1 MDQSHFKGIGN
12 FDVWDRS
19 HVGLKAKLE
28 ICLEQFRGAQISSA
42 NNILHASEPM
52 HLLALSSITDSCS
65 FILLLV
71 TFIDNAYRDYESSKF
86 SKRKAWHIT
95 TLLTKRLIQKIYK
108 HRIGVSETFI
118 AGQPREIG
126 NTIFFA
132 CLQSLDI
139 MTQIREVG
147 LANEP
152 SISNELV
159 KYLAMNTELDNI
171 VKLKEENTQLKS
183 DISYLKREMRDVQKS
198 ANTIGNE
205 SDNLKN
211 SLEALTKRVKSL
223 ENKT

>member
-28 ICLEQFRGAQISSA
+28 ICLEQFREAQISRV

-52 HLLALSSITDSCS
+52 RLLALSSITDSCS

-71 TFIDNAYRDYESSKF
+71 TFIDNTYRDYERAKF
-86 SKRKAWHIT
+86 SKRNTWHIT
-95 TLLTKRLIQKIYK
+95 NLLTKRLIEKIYK
-108 HRIGVSETFI
+108 PRIRISETFI
-118 AGQPREIG
+118 AGQPREI
-126 NTIFFA
+126 FFA

-139 MTQIREVG
+139 MIKIREVG

-159 KYLAMNTELDNI
+159 KYLAMNTEFDTI

-183 DISYLKREMRDVQKS
+183 DISYPKREMRDVQKS
-198 ANTIGNE
+198 ANTIGNK

-211 SLEALTKRVKSL
+211 SLETLTKRVKSL
-223 ENKT
+223 ENKN